1 MEPHASKIVINGATS
16 QYDRWLMA
24 LDAGYAQVDG
34 RSFEELLDFAVR
46 YGALVNFYDLR
57 DRPDGD
63 WVLFFLTDPTMLLAT
78 LAATDLSEF
87 ETAFARLERQTAAAR
102 DFERKF
108 QLLRDTFAAALGP
121 ARRINSFLRALGPGL
136 EGGAVN
142 LLRRDIVEAVE
153 NDLGARLR
161 TLQAYDEGAGLT
173 NALGRPVGLDYS
185 EFSALWGLGHV
196 CPDGAI
202 YRGRT
207 EGRKIDHALPHLD
220 PIFHAFL
227 YALSDLRQFAQEHL
241 ADTLGGGRHKPHVAL
256 YMAFATLFRSAQDTV
271 NKTSAHYLDFYYR
284 DMLRERE
291 RGPIPDSVFLTYT
304 LEDEEGVTSASVPRD
319 TLFAAGQDADGRDIL
334 YASDTNLVVTA
345 AAIGKL
351 RTLRVVSGNPFGETT
366 AAPAGGGDA
375 AASLVRRVL
384 ASEITPAAAPEAA
397 GAQEGWATFG
407 SESVGVSGVEVTE
420 PATLGFAVASDY
432 LLLTGGTRDVQLE
445 VSYPAAFQKNVLDPL
460 LAQLSAATGLGTDAI
475 LYDVLMAA
483 FKLYVSTAAGWF
495 AVASYGVAPPLE
507 EETEQTPSFGLWF
520 HLPPGVPPVVPYDPQ
535 AEADDAP
542 PAAQVTDDPRVNAT
556 NPAPSL
562 PTLKVYLRQ
571 EPVALSGTAGTVYVD
586 PLALLAGM
594 EVASLRLRVEVY
606 DFTDLQLENTDGEV
620 DATTP
625 FLPFG
630 GLPVVGSYLLVRQRE
645 LFVKRL
651 DTLQL
656 SLTWFNLPQNEDGFK
671 GYYKY
676 YVIGLDGR
684 REPNLFNNQ
693 VFRGLLSVQS
703 QGLWSF
709 SPDVVLSP
717 EVPGDDVYLF
727 RTRENCAD
735 PLPTEAGALCADTV
749 FSPAV
754 YHHSAPAYYDPAQGV
769 IKLELTDP
777 PYAFG
782 YSIYAQNVLSAV
794 IADLPDPARC
804 KEECEA
810 KCAPLADAALCI
822 DECLVC
828 LDGGGSSLA
837 SNSASAQTCV
847 ENCLRCLILLA
858 APCIEQCWPESGPS
872 SAAQP
877 RPSAAERASEFM
889 RLFPEQRARF
899 IRRCV
904 ERCGARSGVTSPPH
918 GPGADVCLPLFEA
931 ILCVIDCQAQ
941 PVTSPPVSPE
951 DCLLACRQRLDEARK
966 ACFDNCVNECVSPK
980 GELQYPNE
988 PYLPQATKLAA
999 HYTATCTIPPSASPP
1014 EPDCGKFFHLLPFGG
1029 YRQSHETAQFSP
1041 TLLPEFSYP
1050 GNLYIGF
1057 TGLTPPQT
1065 LTLLFQ
1071 MTGDPGGAA
1080 PAPPPVVWEYLSGN
1094 VWTPLLRSQVL
1105 ADTTNGLQ
1113 NTGIVTLGLPAY
1125 DPSGGTVI
1133 APVNPELPA
1142 DSQWLRACVE
1152 SDPARFPDTVAVYP
1166 HAGLATWQNY
1176 DNTGEHLSE
1185 PLPPYSITGSVQDL
1199 PYVGGINQP
1208 VESFGGSPPE
1218 TARTF
1223 QMRVGERLRHKDRAV
1238 LGRDYE
1244 LLVLER
1250 FPTVWKVQTLPARN
1264 PLSGESPGEVTV
1276 VVVSGRNS
1284 TQAIDPTAP
1293 TATAELLGSVRTY
1306 LEERASPFVQLHVV
1320 NPVYVRVEVSA
1331 SVRFRVEAT
1340 QGASAV
1346 LLNDELVQYLSP
1358 WFYDAARAA
1367 KGGRYASEADISEFI
1382 QTRPYVETMD
1392 WIKFSY
1398 EPEPD
1403 SLEWYFLTSAREHRI
1418 LDAGSIA
1425 APSRPGY

>member
-24 LDAGYAQVDG
+24 LDAGYARVDG

-78 LAATDLSEF
+78 LAATDLAEF
-87 ETAFARLERQTAAAR
+87 EAAFARLERQTAAAR

-108 QLLRDTFAAALGP
+108 QLLRETFAAALGP
-121 ARRINSFLRALGPGL
+121 ARRINSYLRALGPGL

-142 LLRRDIVEAVE
+142 LLRRRIVEAVE
-153 NDLGARLR
+153 TDLGEQLR

-173 NALGRPVGLDYS
+173 AALGRPVGLDYS

-196 CPDGAI
+196 CPDGSI

-207 EGRKIDHALPHLD
+207 EDRKIDHALPYLD
-220 PIFHAFL
+220 PIFRAFL
-227 YALSDLRQFAQEHL
+227 YTLSDLRQFAQAHL

-256 YMAFATLFRSAQDTV
+256 YMAFATLFRSAQETI
-271 NKTSAHYLDFYYR
+271 NKTSSRYLDFYYR

-291 RGPIPDSVFLTYT
+291 RGPIPDSVFLNFT
-304 LEDEEGVTSASVPRD
+304 LEESEGVTSASVPRD
-319 TLFAAGQDADGRDIL
+319 TLFVGGQDADGRDIV
-334 YASDTNLVVTA
+334 YASDRSLVVTA
-345 AAIGKL
+345 ANIGKL
-351 RTLRVVSGNPFGETT
+351 RTLRVVGQNLLGET
-366 AAPAGGGDA
+366 AGGGVA
-375 AASLVRRVL
+375 PASLVRRVL
-384 ASEITPAAAPEAA
+384 SSEITPAATPDAA

-407 SESVGVSGVEVTE
+407 EERTGSSGIEVTE
-420 PATLGFAVASDY
+420 PATLGFAIASDY
-432 LLLTGGTRDVQLE
+432 LLLTGGARDFQLE
-445 VSYPAAFQKNVLDPL
+445 VSYPATFQQNVLDPL
-460 LAQLSAATGLGTDAI
+460 LAGLSAATGLGTDEI
-475 LYDVLMAA
+475 FYEVLMAA
-483 FKLYVSTAAGWF
+483 FRLYVSTSAGWF
-495 AVASYGVAPPLE
+495 EVASYGVAGTLE
-507 EETEQTPSFGLWF
+507 EETDQPPSFGLWF
-520 HLPPGVPPVVPYDPQ
+520 ALPAGVPPVVPYDP
-535 AEADDAP
+535 EGGPADAAA
-542 PAAQVTDDPRVNAT
+542 AAQVTDDPRVNAT

-571 EPVALSGTAGTVYVD
+571 EPVALSGTAGKVYVD
-586 PLALLAGM
+586 PLSLLSGM
-594 EVASLRLRVEVY
+594 EVTSLRLRVEVY
-606 DFTDLQLENTDGEV
+606 DFTDLQLENTDGEI

-630 GLPVVGSYLLVRQRE
+630 GLPVVGSYLLARSRE

-651 DTLQL
+651 DTLRL

-676 YVIGLDGR
+676 YVIGPDGR

-703 QGLWSF
+703 HGSWSF
-709 SPDVVLSP
+709 SPDVILSP

-727 RTRENCAD
+727 RTREDCAA
-735 PLPTEAGALCADTV
+735 PAPAEAGALCADTV
-749 FSPAV
+749 FAPEV
-754 YHHSAPAYYDPAQGV
+754 YCHRTPPYYDPAQGA
-769 IKLELTDP
+769 IRLELTDP

-782 YSIYAQNVLSAV
+782 YGIYAQNVLSAV

-804 KEECEA
+804 EEECEA
-810 KCAPLADAALCI
+810 KCATLADAVLCI

-828 LDGGGSSLA
+828 LAGGGLSRA
-837 SNSASAQTCV
+837 PNTASAQTCV
-847 ENCLRCLILLA
+847 ENCLKCLILLA
-858 APCIEQCWPESGPS
+858 APCIDWCAPESAS
-872 SAAQP
+872 SAAQA
-877 RPSAAERASEFM
+877 RPSASERVGALM
-889 RLFPEQRARF
+889 KLFPEQRARF
-899 IRRCV
+899 IRQCM
-904 ERCGARSGVTSPPH
+904 ERCGGKSGVTSPP
-918 GPGADVCLPLFEA
+918 GPGSDVCLPLLQA
-931 ILCVIDCQAQ
+931 ILSVIDCQAQ
-941 PVTSPPVSPE
+941 PTSSPPVSLE
-951 DCLLACRQRLDEARK
+951 DCLRACRLRLDEARK
-966 ACFDNCVNECVSPK
+966 ACFNNCVNECVSLK
-980 GELQYPNE
+980 GDLQYPNE

-999 HYTATCTIPPSASPP
+999 HYTATCTIPPTSSPTCP
-1014 EPDCGKFFHLLPFGG
+1014 PCEQDCGQFFHLLPFGG
-1029 YRQSHETAQFSP
+1029 YRRADLTAQLSP

-1050 GNLYIGF
+1050 GNFYIGF

-1080 PAPPPVVWEYLSGN
+1080 PEPPPVVWEYLSDN
-1094 VWTPLLRSQVL
+1094 VWTPLLKSQVL
-1105 ADTTNGLQ
+1105 ADTTNGLL
-1113 NTGIVTLGLPAY
+1113 NTGIVTLGLPTY
-1125 DPSGGTVI
+1125 DASGNTVLP
-1133 APVNPELPA
+1133 PVNPDLPA
-1142 DSQWLRACVE
+1142 DSQWLRASVE
-1152 SDPARFPDTVAVYP
+1152 GDPARFPDTVGVYP
-1166 HAGLATWQNY
+1166 HAALATWRNY
-1176 DNTGEHLSE
+1176 DNTGEHLSK

-1199 PYVGGINQP
+1199 PDIGGINQP

-1223 QMRVGERLRHKDRAV
+1223 QMRVGERLRHKARAV

-1264 PLSGESPGEVTV
+1264 PVSGESAGEVTV

-1293 TATAELLGSVRTY
+1293 TATAELLGNVRTY
-1306 LEERASPFVQLHVV
+1306 LEERASPFAQLHVV
-1320 NPVYVRVEVSA
+1320 NPVYVRIEVSA
-1331 SVRFRVEAT
+1331 SVRFREEAT
-1340 QGASAV
+1340 QGGSAV
-1346 LLNDELVQYLSP
+1346 LLNDELVRYLSP

-1392 WIKFSY
+1392 SISFSY
-1398 EPEPD
+1398 EPGPD
-1403 SLEWYFLTSAREHRI
+1403 GLDWYFLTSARQHKI

>member
-1 MEPHASKIVINGATS
+1 MQPHASKIVINGATS

-24 LDAGYAQVDG
+24 LDAGYARVDG

-78 LAATDLSEF
+78 LAATDLAEF
-87 ETAFARLERQTAAAR
+87 ESAFARLERQTAAAR

-108 QLLRDTFAAALGP
+108 QLLRETFDAALGP
-121 ARRINSFLRALGPGL
+121 ARRINSYLRALGPRV
-136 EGGAVN
+136 EGGAAQ
-142 LLRRDIVEAVE
+142 LLRRRIVEAVE
-153 NDLGARLR
+153 TDLGAQLR
-161 TLQAYDEGAGLT
+161 ALRSYDEGAGLSD
-173 NALGRPVGLDYS
+173 ALGRPVGLDYS
-185 EFSALWGLGHV
+185 EFSALWGLGQV

-207 EGRKIDHALPHLD
+207 GDRKIDHALPHLD

-256 YMAFATLFRSAQDTV
+256 YMAFATLFRSAQETI
-271 NKTSAHYLDFYYR
+271 NKTSGRYLNFYYR

-304 LEDEEGVTSASVPRD
+304 LAEEEGVTSAGVPRD

-334 YASDTNLVVTA
+334 YASDASLVVTA
-345 AAIGKL
+345 ATVGKL
-351 RTLRVVSGNPFGETT
+351 RTLRVVGGNPFGEP
-366 AAPAGGGDA
+366 AAEPAGGGDA
-375 AASLVRRVL
+375 PSSLVRRVL
-384 ASEITPAAAPEAA
+384 ASEITPAATPDAA
-397 GAQEGWATFG
+397 GAREGWATFG
-407 SESVGVSGVEVTE
+407 GERTGASGVEVTE

-445 VSYPAAFQKNVLDPL
+445 VGYPADFQKNVLDPL
-460 LAQLSAATGLGTDAI
+460 LAQLSAATGLDADEI
-475 LYDVLMAA
+475 FYDVLMAA
-483 FKLYVSTAAGWF
+483 FTLYVSTSAGWF
-495 AVASYGVAPPLE
+495 EVASYGVAGTLE
-507 EETEQTPSFGLWF
+507 EATDQPPSFGLWF
-520 HLPPGVPPVVPYDPQ
+520 ELTQGVPPVVPYDPQ
-535 AEADDAP
+535 GETADAP
-542 PAAQVTDDPRVNAT
+542 AQVTDDPRVNAT

-562 PTLKVYLRQ
+562 PTLKVYIRQ
-571 EPVALSGTAGTVYVD
+571 EPVALSGASGTVYVD
-586 PLALLAGM
+586 PLSMLAGM
-594 EVASLRLRVEVY
+594 EVTSLRLRVEVY
-606 DFTDLQLENTDGEV
+606 DFTDLRLENTDGEV

-656 SLTWFNLPQNEDGFK
+656 TLTWFNLPQNEDGFK
-671 GYYKY
+671 GYYRY

-693 VFRGLLSVQS
+693 VFRGLLGVQS
-703 QGLWSF
+703 PGSWSF
-709 SPDVVLSP
+709 SPDVIASP

-727 RTRENCAD
+727 RTREDCAD
-735 PLPTEAGALCADTV
+735 PVPTEAGALCADTV
-749 FSPAV
+749 FAPEI
-754 YHHSAPAYYDPAQGV
+754 YQHGPPAYYDPAQGA
-769 IKLELTDP
+769 IRLELTDP

-782 YSIYAQNVLSAV
+782 YGIYAQNVLSAV

-804 KEECEA
+804 NEECEA
-810 KCAPLADAALCI
+810 KCGLLADAALCI

-828 LDGGGSSLA
+828 LGGGTSPA
-837 SNSASAQTCV
+837 SNTSSAQTCV
-847 ENCLRCLILLA
+847 EDCLRCLIRLA
-858 APCIEQCWPESGPS
+858 APCIEQCWPESGAS
-872 SAAQP
+872 SAAQT
-877 RPSAAERASEFM
+877 RPSASERVSAFM

-899 IRRCV
+899 IRQCM
-904 ERCGARSGVTSPPH
+904 EMCGGKSGVTSPPP
-918 GPGADVCLPLFEA
+918 GPGSDVCLPLFSA
-931 ILCVIDCQAQ
+931 ILCVIECQAE
-941 PVTSPPVSPE
+941 PASPPVPLE

-966 ACFDNCVNECVSPK
+966 ACFDNCVNECVSVK
-980 GELQYPNE
+980 GDLQYPNE

-999 HYTATCTIPPSASPP
+999 HYTATCTIPPASSPSGQ
-1014 EPDCGKFFHLLPFGG
+1014 ECGQFFHLLPFGG
-1029 YRQSHETAQFSP
+1029 YRRSDIAARLSP
-1041 TLLPEFSYP
+1041 TLLPDFSYP

-1057 TGLTPPQT
+1057 TGLTTPQT

-1080 PAPPPVVWEYLSGN
+1080 AEPPPPVVWQYLAGN
-1094 VWTPLLRSQVL
+1094 VWTPLLKSQVL

-1125 DPSGGTVI
+1125 DPSGNTVL
-1133 APVNPELPA
+1133 APVDPELPA
-1142 DSQWLRACVE
+1142 DSQWLRASVE
-1152 SDPARFPDTVAVYP
+1152 GDPARFPDTVGVYP
-1166 HAGLATWQNY
+1166 HAGLATWQNF

-1185 PLPPYSITGSVQDL
+1185 PLPPYTINGSVQDL

-1293 TATAELLGSVRTY
+1293 TATAELLGNVRTY

-1320 NPVYVRVEVSA
+1320 NPVYVRIEVSA
-1331 SVRFRVEAT
+1331 SVRFRAEAT

-1346 LLNDELVQYLSP
+1346 LLNDELVRYLSP

-1392 WIKFSY
+1392 GISFSY
-1398 EPEPD
+1398 EPRPD
-1403 SLEWYFLTSAREHRI
+1403 GLDWYFLTSARQHRI
-1418 LDAGSIA
+1418 LDAGSTA

>member
-46 YGALVNFYDLR
+46 YGALVNFYDLH

-78 LAATDLSEF
+78 LASTDLAEF
-87 ETAFARLERQTAAAR
+87 ESAFERLERQTAAAR

-108 QLLRDTFAAALGP
+108 QLMRDTFAAALGP
-121 ARRINSFLRALGPGL
+121 ARRINSYLRALGPGL
-136 EGGAVN
+136 AGGAVN
-142 LLRRDIVEAVE
+142 LLRRRIVEAIE
-153 NDLGARLR
+153 TDLGEQLR

-173 NALGRPVGLDYS
+173 TALGRAVGLDYS

-196 CPDGAI
+196 CPDGNI

-207 EGRKIDHALPHLD
+207 DEKKIDHALPYLD

-227 YALSDLRQFAQEHL
+227 YTLSDLRQFAQEHL

-256 YMAFATLFRSAQDTV
+256 YMAFATLFRSAQDTI
-271 NKTSAHYLDFYYR
+271 NQTSSHYLDFYYR
-284 DMLRERE
+284 DVLRERE

-304 LEDEEGVTSASVPRD
+304 LKEDEGVTSAGVPRD

-334 YASDTNLVVTA
+334 YASDTSLVVTA
-345 AAIGKL
+345 ATIGKL
-351 RTLRVVSGNPFGETT
+351 RTLRVVGGNLSGET
-366 AAPAGGGDA
+366 AAEPAGVGDA
-375 AASLVRRVL
+375 PSSLVRRVL
-384 ASEITPAAAPEAA
+384 ASEITPAATADAA
-397 GAQEGWATFG
+397 GAQEGWTTFG
-407 SESVGVSGVEVTE
+407 KARTGASAVEVTE

-432 LLLTGGTRDVQLE
+432 LLLTGGARDVQLE
-445 VSYPAAFQKNVLDPL
+445 VIYPAAFQKNVLDPL
-460 LAQLSAATGLGTDAI
+460 LARLSVATGLGPDEI

-483 FKLYVSTAAGWF
+483 FTLYVSTAAGWF
-495 AVASYGVAPPLE
+495 RVASYGVAGTLE
-507 EETEQTPSFGLWF
+507 EETDQPPSFGLWF
-520 HLPPGVPPVVPYDPQ
+520 GLPPGVPPVVAYDPQ
-535 AEADDAP
+535 GETVDAP
-542 PAAQVTDDPRVNAT
+542 AQVTDDPRVNAT

-571 EPVALSGTAGTVYVD
+571 EPVTLCGTEGTVYVD
-586 PLALLAGM
+586 PLSMLAGM
-594 EVASLRLRVEVY
+594 EVTSLRLRVEVY

-645 LFVKRL
+645 LFVKKL

-703 QGLWSF
+703 QGSWSF
-709 SPDVVLSP
+709 SPEVISSP

-735 PLPTEAGALCADTV
+735 PVPTEEGALCSDTV
-749 FSPAV
+749 FAPEV
-754 YHHSAPAYYDPAQGV
+754 YTHSVPAYYDPAQSA
-769 IKLELTDP
+769 IRLELTDP

-794 IADLPDPARC
+794 IADLPDPVLC

-810 KCAPLADAALCI
+810 KCAVLADAGLCI
-822 DECLVC
+822 DECLAC
-828 LDGGGSSLA
+828 LSVA
-837 SNSASAQTCV
+837 STSASLLTCV
-847 ENCLRCLILLA
+847 EDCLKCLIFLA
-858 APCIEQCWPESGPS
+858 APCIEQCLPESAAS
-872 SAAQP
+872 SASQA
-877 RPSAAERASEFM
+877 RPSAAERVSAFM
-889 RLFPEQRARF
+889 KLFPEQRVRF
-899 IRRCV
+899 ISQCM
-904 ERCGARSGVTSPPH
+904 EQCGGKSGVTSPPP
-918 GPGADVCLPLFEA
+918 GPGSDVCLPLFES

-941 PVTSPPVSPE
+941 PPTSPPLSLE
-951 DCLLACRQRLDEARK
+951 DCLRACRLRLEEARK
-966 ACFDNCVNECVSPK
+966 ACFNKCVNECVSVK
-980 GELQYPNE
+980 GDLQYPNE

-999 HYTATCTIPPSASPP
+999 HYTATCTIPPAVSPP
-1014 EPDCGKFFHLLPFGG
+1014 EPDCGQFFHLLPFGG
-1029 YRQSHETAQFSP
+1029 YRHCDLTAQSSP
-1041 TLLPEFSYP
+1041 TLLPDFSYP

-1071 MTGDPGGAA
+1071 MTGDTGGAV
-1080 PAPPPVVWEYLSGN
+1080 PEPPPVVWQYLSGN

-1125 DPSGGTVI
+1125 DPSGNTVL

-1142 DSQWLRACVE
+1142 DSQWLRASVE
-1152 SDPARFPDTVAVYP
+1152 GDPARFPDTVAVYP

-1176 DNTGEHLSE
+1176 DNTGENLAE

-1199 PYVGGINQP
+1199 PYIGDINQP

-1264 PLSGESPGEVTV
+1264 PLSGESAGEVTI

-1306 LEERASPFVQLHVV
+1306 LEERASPFAQLHVV

-1331 SVRFRVEAT
+1331 SVRFRAEAT
-1340 QGASAV
+1340 QGASVV

-1367 KGGRYASEADISEFI
+1367 RGGRYASEADISEFI

-1392 WIKFSY
+1392 SISFSY
-1398 EPEPD
+1398 EPRPD
-1403 SLEWYFLTSAREHRI
+1403 GLDWYFLTSARQHKI